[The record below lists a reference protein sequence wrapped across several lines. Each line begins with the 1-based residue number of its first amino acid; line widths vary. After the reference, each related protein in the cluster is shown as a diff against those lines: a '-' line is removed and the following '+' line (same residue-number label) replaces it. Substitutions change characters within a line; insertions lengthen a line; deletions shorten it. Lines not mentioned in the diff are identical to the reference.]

1 MTDEDLLWFF
11 NGGEWYLGNE
21 PGFDPW
27 EQETGKVQVSINGMT
42 ALVWIDAQE
51 PSCSCCHGCKPSYIW
66 TVRIS

>member
-1 MTDEDLLWFF
+1 
-11 NGGEWYLGNE
+11 
-21 PGFDPW
+21 
-27 EQETGKVQVSINGMT
+27 MT